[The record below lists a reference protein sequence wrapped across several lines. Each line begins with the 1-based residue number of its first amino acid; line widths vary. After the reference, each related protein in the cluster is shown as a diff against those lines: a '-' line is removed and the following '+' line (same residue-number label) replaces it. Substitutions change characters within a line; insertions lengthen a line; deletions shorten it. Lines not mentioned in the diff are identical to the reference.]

1 VHKAVAVSKKLAAHQ
16 PKALVVA
23 KAASKAA
30 KLAALPAVRVHK
42 AVAVSKKLVASK
54 VARAKPSKTLV
65 G

>member
-1 VHKAVAVSKKLAAHQ
+1 MAVSKKLAADK
-16 PKALVVA
+16 PKALAVA
-23 KAASKAA
+23 KAA
-30 KLAALPAVRVHK
+30 KLAALPAVMVHK